1 MAKDN
6 SQNNEQVIRLDDIMY
21 VVIKHMKT
29 MAWLAVI
36 GLLVGILVSFAF
48 YVRGLTNIT
57 YNITA
62 SIVVTSTDANG
73 LYRTDSANPNASD
86 IHLAEDITDAVIYVI
101 KSDTTLNAAA
111 EKLQLIGVKA
121 EQIKPKL
128 HLSQYE
134 DTQIIEM
141 TLTWDNPEEGVM
153 ILNAITD
160 VVPGILIDTL
170 KIGNVSLV
178 NPPKVKT
185 SSLSFINTKI
195 VTICT
200 LLGAIIGAGFFIL
213 KYFLHPTFL
222 HSEDVKDMYDLDIL
236 GEIPGDKDYF
246 SKKINSLSAN
256 EFSSVQEYYSAIAHV
271 LVYRLN
277 EIDNV
282 CVYVTSSAAG
292 EGKTSTTANI
302 AYALSDL
309 GYKTL
314 LMDMDVRNPN
324 LATKFIFDRSDKH
337 CLNAVYRGDVKI
349 DDAIV
354 RINSNLDIL
363 PTRIEDERIRLDNKV
378 VEIISEAKAEYDFV
392 LIDTAPVGQVSD
404 SMSLNQAADCV
415 LFVIRQDNVWIKTVT
430 ESLNRLRKTGI
441 AILGVVMNDTR
452 NGANNYYNYRQFEDS
467 PYVEIPN
474 NKKKKEKSKNSNSI
488 SADILLKRNKDKKP
502 QVDDVELKATEES
515 TELPVETITD
525 EAIIEE
531 ISADPNIETID
542 NTVKH
547 KSKDNIKIKE

>member
-29 MAWLAVI
+29 MTWLAVI

-48 YVRGLTNIT
+48 YVRGLTTIT
-57 YNITA
+57 YNVTA

-73 LYRTDSANPNASD
+73 LYSANSSNPNATD

-121 EQIKPKL
+121 DDIKPKL
-128 HLSQYE
+128 YLSQYE

-160 VVPGILIDTL
+160 VVPEILIDTL

-185 SSLSFINTKI
+185 SSLSFINPKI
-195 VTICT
+195 VAICT
-200 LLGAIIGAGFFIL
+200 LLGAFIGAGFFLL

-222 HSEDVKDMYDLDIL
+222 HSEDVKELYDLDIL

-256 EFSSVQEYYSAIAHV
+256 EFSSVQEYYSAVAHV
-271 LVYRLN
+271 LVYRLK

-302 AYALSDL
+302 AYALADL

-337 CLNAVYRGDVKI
+337 CLNAVYRGDVNI

-363 PTRIEDERIRLDNKV
+363 PTRIEDERIRLDNKI

-474 NKKKKEKSKNSNSI
+474 NKKKKEKSKSNSSI
-488 SADILLKRNKDKKP
+488 STDILLKRNKNKKP
-502 QVDDVELKATEES
+502 QGDIDES
-515 TELPVETITD
+515 TPIEDVSESAVETSTN
-525 EAIIEE
+525 ETKIEE
-531 ISADPNIETID
+531 TSVEPKTETIEISSEEKSED
-542 NTVKH
+542 NK
-547 KSKDNIKIKE
+547 KINE